1 MGKKAFLSAN
11 EAAAHGVRL
20 AAPDVISAYPITP
33 QTTLVEKLADFIAD
47 GESKARYMMVES
59 EHSAM
64 AAALG
69 ASMMGAR
76 VFTASS
82 SQGLLYMCEML
93 NYVSGARHPVV
104 MADANR
110 STATPWNIYG
120 DHRDAMAMRDSGFVQ
135 LYVESGQEA
144 LDTMLQAYKLA
155 EDPAVMLPVM
165 VNLDGFTLT
174 HTYDLVDIPT
184 QEEADHFLPPY
195 VTTNKMDMND
205 PKVLCGTIGPA
216 LHMEGRIQQCEAF
229 ESAKKKITA
238 IDAEFQRA
246 FGRSYHGMYEEY
258 RCEDAEQ
265 VVVAAGSVAGTTRV
279 VVDELRSDGRKV
291 GMIKLRS
298 FRPFPKEFF
307 SSIGGKYKALG
318 VIDKSISFGYDGTIY
333 GDVKSSMYGH
343 CGTKMANFICG
354 LGGRDVSKDQIA
366 EMFDVLKKMSDG
378 KSEDEVQFIGKR
390 W

>member
-1 MGKKAFLSAN
+1 MGTKAFLSAN

-20 AAPDVISAYPITP
+20 ARPKVISAYPITP

-47 GESKARYMMVES
+47 GQLDSKYMMVES

-64 AAALG
+64 ASALG
-69 ASMMGAR
+69 VSMMGAR

-93 NYVSGARHPVV
+93 SYVSGARHPVV

-144 LDTMLQAYKLA
+144 LDTMIQAYKLA
-155 EDPAVMLPVM
+155 EDPQVMLPVM

-174 HTYDLVDIPT
+174 HTYDLVDIPD
-184 QEEADHFLPPY
+184 QDDVDRFLPPFQ
-195 VTTNKMDMND
+195 TKMKLDFDN
-205 PKVLCGTIGPA
+205 PQVLCGTIGPA
-216 LHMEGRIQQCEAF
+216 FHTEGRIQQCEAF
-229 ESAKKKITA
+229 EVAKKKIA
-238 IDAEFQRA
+238 EIDAEYA
-246 FGRSYHGMYEEY
+246 KMFGRSYHGMYEEY
-258 RCEDAEQ
+258 KCEDAEQ
-265 VVVAAGSVAGTTRV
+265 VLVATGSLAGTTRV
-279 VVDELRSDGRKV
+279 VVDELRAEGRKV

-307 SSIGGKYKALG
+307 ASISGKYKALG
-318 VIDKSISFGYDGTIY
+318 VTDKSISFGFDGTIY
-333 GDVKSSMYGH
+333 GDVKASMYGN

-354 LGGRDVSKDQIA
+354 LGGRDVSKDMIV
-366 EMFDVLKKMSDG
+366 EMFDVLQNLSDG

>member
-1 MGKKAFLSAN
+1 
-11 EAAAHGVRL
+11 
-20 AAPDVISAYPITP
+20 
-33 QTTLVEKLADFIAD
+33 
-47 GESKARYMMVES
+47 VES

-64 AAALG
+64 ASALG
-69 ASMMGAR
+69 VSMMGAR

-93 NYVSGARHPVV
+93 SYVSGARHPVV

-144 LDTMLQAYKLA
+144 LDTMIQAYKLA
-155 EDPAVMLPVM
+155 EDPQVMLPVM

-174 HTYDLVDIPT
+174 HTYDLVDIPD
-184 QEEADHFLPPY
+184 QDDVDRFLPPFQ
-195 VTTNKMDMND
+195 TKMKLDFDN
-205 PKVLCGTIGPA
+205 PQVLCGTIGPA
-216 LHMEGRIQQCEAF
+216 LHTEGRIQQCEAF
-229 ESAKKKITA
+229 EIAKKKIA
-238 IDAEFQRA
+238 EIDAEYA
-246 FGRSYHGMYEEY
+246 KMFGRSYHGMYEEY
-258 RCEDAEQ
+258 KCEDAEQ
-265 VVVAAGSVAGTTRV
+265 VLVATGSLAGTTRV
-279 VVDELRSDGRKV
+279 VVDELRAEGRKV

-307 SSIGGKYKALG
+307 ASISGKYKALG
-318 VIDKSISFGYDGTIY
+318 VTDKSISFGFDGTIY
-333 GDVKSSMYGH
+333 GDVKASMYGN

-354 LGGRDVSKDQIA
+354 LGGRDVSKDMIV
-366 EMFDVLKKMSDG
+366 EMFDVLQNLSDG